1 MKKVLFLASALVV
14 LSLSSCRKDYTC
26 TYTLNGYEYSTT
38 CLKCNKADVKVI
50 EDQGYDCEKK

>member
-26 TYTLNGYEYSTT
+26 TYTSGGVEYSTT
-38 CLKCNKADVKVI
+38 CLKCNKAEVETV
-50 EDQGYDCEKK
+50 EAAGYDCEKK